1 MPLLSGASQ
10 EVSEFLIA
18 GRNPTPE
25 ARAARQARTV
35 AAGKIFGTPDC
46 PLTPLNAEWDK
57 AFVDMLIHGR
67 LQEAD
72 HFEIDAISRTAGR
85 STHEIR
91 TWVAAF
97 AAMAVQGAYTGRCDY
112 YRPIN
117 EWIAGYGVVS
127 AEPASA

>member
-1 MPLLSGASQ
+1 MPLLAGASDDIAN
-10 EVSEFLIA
+10 FLIA

-25 ARAARQARTV
+25 FRAARQARTI
-35 AAGKIFGTPDC
+35 ATGQIFGTPAC
-46 PLTPLNAEWDK
+46 ELTPLNAEWDQHFMRQMMEARWSEVDDFKIEDISK
-57 AFVDMLIHGR
+57 A
-67 LQEAD
+67 
-72 HFEIDAISRTAGR
+72 AGR

-97 AAMAVQGAYTGRCDY
+97 AALHAAAGTYTARQDY

-127 AEPASA
+127 ANFP